1 MPENTIQRSVV
12 IAGRRF
18 DLTSRRVV
26 EALRNV
32 DPEPIVAHY
41 VVIGG
46 KRFPPKQVIGELTG
60 LDRADFTSHQARR
73 TVMRLG
79 FSVGRR
85 RPHVAPPRSERAA
98 SMPRVA
104 TATRDDLA
112 DQLRAVAGQWVA
124 VANGEVLHAATSPH
138 ELVSWLTRHGVAAQ
152 SMFRAPEDEL
162 AVTGIAPL

>member
-1 MPENTIQRSVV
+1 MSEKTIQRSVV
-12 IAGRRF
+12 VAGRRF
-18 DLTSRRVV
+18 DLTSRGAIA
-26 EALRNV
+26 ALRDV

-73 TVMRLG
+73 TLMRLG
-79 FSVGRR
+79 FAVGRR
-85 RPHVAPPRSERAA
+85 RLDTASTPSGRVISKQQVAAPG
-98 SMPRVA
+98 
-104 TATRDDLA
+104 DDLA
-112 DQLRAVAGQWVA
+112 DQLRALAGQWVA
-124 VANGEVLHAATSPH
+124 VANGEVLHAAATPH

>member
-1 MPENTIQRSVV
+1 MPEKIIQRSVV
-12 IAGRRF
+12 VAGRRF
-18 DLTSRRVV
+18 DLTSRAVMAV
-26 EALRNV
+26 LGDV
-32 DPEPIVAHY
+32 DPEPIVTHY
-41 VVIGG
+41 VVVGG

-73 TVMRLG
+73 TLMRLG

-85 RPHVAPPRSERAA
+85 RLDAAPARSGRIISKQRGVASGE
-98 SMPRVA
+98 
-104 TATRDDLA
+104 DLA
-112 DQLRAVAGQWVA
+112 DQLRALAGQWVA
-124 VANGEVLHAATSPH
+124 VANGEVLHAAATPH